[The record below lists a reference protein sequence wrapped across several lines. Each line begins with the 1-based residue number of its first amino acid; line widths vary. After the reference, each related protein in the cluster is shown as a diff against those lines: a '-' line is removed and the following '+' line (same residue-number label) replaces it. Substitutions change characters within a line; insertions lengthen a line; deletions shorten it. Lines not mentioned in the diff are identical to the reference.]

1 MSVSTAISCV
11 RNLLFILFEFIS
23 VHAYWYITLFLYCMM
38 HGSLRSYTTDSSS
51 GGELL
56 PVLFLWDSG
65 CSIFSCL
72 YCVMLTIVHSVVLF
86 LLVTVMSVFLRINYH
101 FGIFKLS
108 LAMFQFKLWSMYLS
122 NKKRLIQRTK
132 QFWPWQHKI
141 LIWPWCTNE
150 LILVSASNICA
161 RSNIESSFASNSWCK

>member
-23 VHAYWYITLFLYCMM
+23 VHAYWYITLFLYRMM
-38 HGSLRSYTTDSSS
+38 QDKSMWSERVFSSCFTSVILVANPRISHEWGNAWMGSD
-51 GGELL
+51 
-56 PVLFLWDSG
+56 

-86 LLVTVMSVFLRINYH
+86 LLVTVISVFLRINYH
-101 FGIFKLS
+101 FGIFTFS

-122 NKKRLIQRTK
+122 NTKRLK
-132 QFWPWQHKI
+132 WPTEREQLYVQWS
-141 LIWPWCTNE
+141 T
-150 LILVSASNICA
+150 
-161 RSNIESSFASNSWCK
+161 